1 MAATFKLKIEGF
13 PENISDVRKFNDT
26 TRKIFRDSMQRTL
39 ITVQQ
44 SVDKKTPVG
53 ASGDLRGGTKS
64 FVTGYSALLY
74 NKQKYARAIE
84 YGRDPGIGAPY
95 DALEDWV
102 KSSDKGRKIW
112 AHFNDQLAAKHGAT
126 TVKQKKQKSNKYTA
140 LQIAK
145 IMAKRIK
152 DRGIKAQHFF
162 RDGVSEAW
170 PKVETDIK
178 DMHTQISKEIMA

>member
-53 ASGDLRGGTKS
+53 ESGDLRGSTKS

-84 YGRDPGIGAPY
+84 YGRKPGIGAPY
-95 DALEDWV
+95 DALEIWV
-102 KSSDKGRKIW
+102 KKSTKGRAIW
-112 AHFNDQLAAKHGAT
+112 ASMKAKN
-126 TVKQKKQKSNKYTA
+126 KKITA
-140 LQIAK
+140 LQVAK
-145 IMAKRIK
+145 FMAKRIK
-152 DRGIKAQHFF
+152 ERGIKAQHFF

-170 PKVETDIK
+170 PKVESDIK
-178 DMHTQISKEIMA
+178 NMHAQIAKEIMA